1 MPVYLVGA
9 GPGDPGLL
17 TLKAKRC
24 LEQADVVVYDYL
36 VDQRILAYA
45 RPQAELIYAGKR
57 SGSPSMS
64 QADINRLIV
73 DRAHQGQTV
82 VRLKGG
88 DPFLFGRGG
97 EEAQELVEA
106 DLAFEIVPGVT
117 SALAV
122 PAYAGIP
129 LTHRDHASAVAIV
142 TGHKEVWDTAPHLNW
157 ATLAGVGGT
166 LVFLMGTRQ
175 LRNNMQRLMR
185 HGLSGHTPVA
195 LIRWGTRPDQDVLVG
210 TVETIADL
218 VEQRGFE
225 PPAVAVVGQV
235 VELRQQLRW
244 FETKPLFGRRIVVT
258 RPRLQAGG
266 FVEQLEQHGAAV
278 VQFPT
283 IETVPVAASDRLD
296 AALDALPSYDWA
308 IFTSV
313 NGVRYVF
320 ERLAERRLDIR
331 SLAGVRLAAIGPET
345 ARALEARHVRVEAV
359 PTEYRAEALLPVLGD
374 VAGQRILLPRATQAR
389 DILPKALRAAG
400 AEVDEIGVYQTVRP
414 TTRTAQLRELLRAGQ
429 IDLITFTSSSTVR
442 NFMAA
447 FADQDADQNADQDVP
462 ALTRIFRPL
471 LGTTALGCIGPITAE
486 TARSYGLRVSIQPQ
500 EYTIAAFSQAIVDYF
515 RTEPHPNRA
524 A

>member
-1 MPVYLVGA
+1 MSVYLIGA

-17 TLKAKRC
+17 TLKGKRC
-24 LEQADVVVYDYL
+24 LEQADVVIYDYL
-36 VDQRILAYA
+36 VDHRILAYA
-45 RPQAELIYAGKR
+45 PPQADLIYAGKR
-57 SGSPSMS
+57 SGRAVMS
-64 QADINRLIV
+64 QTDINRLIV
-73 DRAHQGQTV
+73 DRARQGQTV

-97 EEAQELVEA
+97 EEAQELA
-106 DLAFEIVPGVT
+106 KAALPFEIVPGVT

-129 LTHRDHASAVAIV
+129 LTHREHASAVAIV
-142 TGHKEVWDTAPHLNW
+142 SGHKEVWDTAPHLNW

-175 LRNNMQRLMR
+175 LRNNMRRLMR
-185 HGLSGHTPVA
+185 YQLSGHTPVA
-195 LIRWGTRPDQDVLVG
+195 LIRWGTRPDQDVLIG

-258 RPRLQAGG
+258 RPRLQASG

-283 IETVPVAASDRLD
+283 IETVPVESSHGLD
-296 AALDALPSYDWA
+296 AALEVLPSYDWA

-320 ERLAERRLDIR
+320 ERLAQRRHDIR
-331 SLAGVRLAAIGPET
+331 RLAGVRLAAIGPET
-345 ARALEARHVRVEAV
+345 ARALEARHLQVEAI

-374 VAGQRILLPRATQAR
+374 VAGQRILLPRAAEAR
-389 DILPKALRAAG
+389 EVLPKDLRAAG
-400 AEVDEIGVYQTVRP
+400 AQVDEIAVYKTVRP
-414 TTRTAQLRELLRAGQ
+414 LAQTEELRQLLQTHQ

-447 FADQDADQNADQDVP
+447 FADQDVP
-462 ALTRIFRPL
+462 AL
-471 LGTTALGCIGPITAE
+471 LGSTALGCIGPITAH
-486 TARSYGLRVSIQPQ
+486 TAREYGLSVSVQPQ
-500 EYTIAAFSQAIVDYF
+500 QYTIAAFSRAIVDYF
-515 RTEPHPNRA
+515 QTGPKSDRVS
-524 A
+524 

>member
-45 RPQAELIYAGKR
+45 RPGAELIYAGKR
-57 SGSPSMS
+57 RGKAAMS
-64 QADINRLIV
+64 QAAINRLMV
-73 DRAHQGQTV
+73 DRAGQGQTL

-97 EEAQELVEA
+97 EEAQELLKA
-106 DLAFEIVPGVT
+106 ALPFEVVPGVT

-142 TGHKEVWDTAPHLNW
+142 SGHKEVWDTAPHLNW
-157 ATLAGVGGT
+157 AILAGVGGT

-175 LRNNMQRLMR
+175 IRNNMRRLM
-185 HGLSGHTPVA
+185 HYQLPGHTPVA

-218 VEQRGFE
+218 AEQRGFE

-244 FETKPLFGRRIVVT
+244 FETRPLFGRRIVVT

-266 FVEQLEQHGAAV
+266 FVEQLEQQGAAV
-278 VQFPT
+278 VQLPT
-283 IETVPVAASDRLD
+283 IETVPLASSQGLD
-296 AALDALPSYDWA
+296 AALDALSSYDWA

-320 ERLAERRLDIR
+320 ERFAHRRHDIR
-331 SLAGVRLAAIGPET
+331 RLAGVRLAAIGPQT
-345 ARALEARHVRVEAV
+345 AHALEARHLRVEAM
-359 PTEYRAEALLPVLGD
+359 PAEYRAEALLPALGN
-374 VAGQRILLPRATQAR
+374 VAGQRILLPRAAEAR
-389 DILPKALRAAG
+389 EVLPTELRAAG
-400 AEVDEIGVYQTVRP
+400 AKVDEIAVYKTVRP
-414 TTRTAQLRELLRAGQ
+414 PTQTEELRRLLHTRQV
-429 IDLITFTSSSTVR
+429 DLITFTSSSTVH

-447 FADQDADQNADQDVP
+447 FADRDIP
-462 ALTRIFRPL
+462 TL
-471 LGTTALGCIGPITAE
+471 LGRTTLGCIGPITAA
-486 TARSYGLRVSIQPQ
+486 TLRGYGLRVRVQPQ
-500 EYTIAAFSQAIVDYF
+500 QYTIAAFSQAIVDYF
-515 RTEPHPNRA
+515 QKEDDP
-524 A
+524 

>member
-1 MPVYLVGA
+1 MPVYLIGA

-17 TLKAKRC
+17 TLKGKRC

-57 SGSPSMS
+57 SGSAAMS

-73 DRAHQGQTV
+73 DRAHQGQAV

-97 EEAQELVEA
+97 EEAQELVKA
-106 DLAFEIVPGVT
+106 AIPFEIVPGVT

-129 LTHRDHASAVAIV
+129 LTHREHASAVAIV

-175 LRNNMQRLMR
+175 LRNNMRRLMSYQLP
-185 HGLSGHTPVA
+185 GSTPVA

-225 PPAVAVVGQV
+225 PPAVAVVGHV

-266 FVEQLEQHGAAV
+266 FVEQLEQQGAAV

-283 IETVPVAASDRLD
+283 IETVPVASSQELD

-320 ERLAERRLDIR
+320 ERLAERRHDIR
-331 SLAGVRLAAIGPET
+331 RLAGVRLAAIGPET
-345 ARALEARHVRVEAV
+345 ARALEARHLRVEAM
-359 PTEYRAEALLPVLGD
+359 PAEYRAEALPAVLGE
-374 VAGQRILLPRATQAR
+374 VAGQRILLPRAAEAR
-389 DILPKALRAAG
+389 EILPKNLRAAG
-400 AEVDEIGVYQTVRP
+400 AQVDEIAVYKTVRP
-414 TTRTAQLRELLRAGQ
+414 PTQTEELRHLLRTRQ
-429 IDLITFTSSSTVR
+429 LDLITFTSSSTVR

-447 FADQDADQNADQDVP
+447 FADQDVAA
-462 ALTRIFRPL
+462 L
-471 LGTTALGCIGPITAE
+471 LGSTALGCIGPITAD
-486 TARSYGLRVSIQPQ
+486 TARGYGLRVSVQPQ
-500 EYTIAAFSQAIVDYF
+500 QYTIAAFYRAIVDYF
-515 RTEPHPNRA
+515 RVEPNHSSL
-524 A
+524 

>member
-175 LRNNMQRLMR
+175 LGNNMQRLMR

-258 RPRLQAGG
+258 P
-266 FVEQLEQHGAAV
+266 
-278 VQFPT
+278 
-283 IETVPVAASDRLD
+283 AASSGWRLCR
-296 AALDALPSYDWA
+296 AA
-308 IFTSV
+308 
-313 NGVRYVF
+313 R
-320 ERLAERRLDIR
+320 
-331 SLAGVRLAAIGPET
+331 T
-345 ARALEARHVRVEAV
+345 ARRGR
-359 PTEYRAEALLPVLGD
+359 TPVSND
-374 VAGQRILLPRATQAR
+374 
-389 DILPKALRAAG
+389 
-400 AEVDEIGVYQTVRP
+400 
-414 TTRTAQLRELLRAGQ
+414 
-429 IDLITFTSSSTVR
+429 
-442 NFMAA
+442 
-447 FADQDADQNADQDVP
+447 
-462 ALTRIFRPL
+462 
-471 LGTTALGCIGPITAE
+471 
-486 TARSYGLRVSIQPQ
+486 
-500 EYTIAAFSQAIVDYF
+500 
-515 RTEPHPNRA
+515 
-524 A
+524 